1 MLAKEVAPTVY
12 VAEPHLMAEFRQ
24 DVPWVPSDVMDSRL
38 FRRFEGCRFL
48 VAFPYSTPI
57 RDMKPPFVVL
67 DGLNSASNV
76 GQVLRSAYHLGIN
89 SVIASPGAWSCLN
102 GRACRVSMGWL
113 YRMSF
118 HAARPLSKA
127 ITELKDLGVCLYAA
141 ENQFSEPVAPHEPR
155 GDSNWALVIGSEFA
169 GVSEEIIQQCDR
181 RVCVP
186 QQQGHSLNV
195 AHACS
200 ICLYELSKHN
210 VMVVPE
216 KRERERVIAS

>member
-1 MLAKEVAPTVY
+1 MLLAKEVAPTVY

-89 SVIASPGAWSCLN
+89 SVIASPGAWSWLERSCLQSLN
-102 GRACRVSMGWL
+102 G
-113 YRMSF
+113 
-118 HAARPLSKA
+118 
-127 ITELKDLGVCLYAA
+127 
-141 ENQFSEPVAPHEPR
+141 VA
-155 GDSNWALVIGSEFA
+155 L
-169 GVSEEIIQQCDR
+169 
-181 RVCVP
+181 
-186 QQQGHSLNV
+186 
-195 AHACS
+195 
-200 ICLYELSKHN
+200 
-210 VMVVPE
+210 
-216 KRERERVIAS
+216 